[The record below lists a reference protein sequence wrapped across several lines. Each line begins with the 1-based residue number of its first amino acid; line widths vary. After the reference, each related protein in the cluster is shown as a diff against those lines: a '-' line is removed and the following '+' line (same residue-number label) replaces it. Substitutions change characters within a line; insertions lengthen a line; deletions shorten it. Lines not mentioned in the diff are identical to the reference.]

1 MDIFKSLL
9 KAEQAEQVT
18 SDLNGRSFGVAIAV
32 VADVQDPANLGRIRV
47 LLASNGAK
55 SLSDWLV
62 RLTPS
67 KLISVPLVNVGDTV
81 VVSFVNGDPKN
92 GVYLGVVNNLPQPPA
107 KEIANTVSINGETAT
122 VQTIDSF
129 TIAVGENYI
138 GINKDQVVLSVGGTR
153 LNLTNG
159 GLAITGVSSATI
171 NGKAIMLV
179 GGKDTDGDTMTT
191 SGL

>member
-18 SDLNGRSFGVAIAV
+18 SDLNGRSFGVSIAV
-32 VADVQDPANLGRIRV
+32 VADVQDPSNLGRVRV

-81 VVSFVNGDPKN
+81 IVSFINGDPKN
-92 GVYLGVVNNLPQPPA
+92 GVYLGVVNNIPQPPA
-107 KEIANTVSINGETAT
+107 KDLATTVSVNGSSVL
-122 VQTIDSF
+122 VQTFED
-129 TIAVGENYI
+129 TTVAVGNNI
-138 GINKDQVVLSVGGTR
+138 IKVDKDSITLTADQATLRLTSSTFVLS
-153 LNLTNG
+153 
-159 GLAITGVSSATI
+159 GVSTATI
-171 NGKAIMLV
+171 NGKPIMV
-179 GGKDTDGDTMTT
+179 IGGKDSRGDTMSV
-191 SGL
+191 SGI